1 MRTSR
6 REAAGAEAGCRRT
19 KRSLAL
25 VLLWAAA
32 ALTASGCGMPP
43 AQRRQVEQL
52 EADAAAMGHPEV
64 KYVPHL
70 DPQRAV
76 GLGFAPFGLAGF
88 YVERPG
94 LGISGILLWPL
105 SILWMPGMA
114 ELTAYEYNYVDL
126 RTRVSRI
133 LEQARSG
140 ASAARPADPGD
151 VLEAIERLQR
161 EGTIS
166 EGERDQMRQRV
177 LDRMIE

>member
-88 YVERPG
+88 YVHRPG

-114 ELTAYEYNYVDL
+114 ERTAYEYNYADL
-126 RTRVSRI
+126 RARVSRI
-133 LEQARSG
+133 LEQARAG
-140 ASAARPADPGD
+140 AAANPPPDTGD
-151 VLEAIERLQR
+151 VLEAIERLHRQGSITDR
-161 EGTIS
+161 
-166 EGERDQMRQRV
+166 ERDEMRQRA
-177 LDRMIE
+177 LDRMID